1 MGGQACSTNP
11 SMHFQPLIPDLC
23 NYMDMSLAENTKK
36 AYQAGEKQYIHF
48 CQSFQV
54 NQVVPT
60 NENTLCYFVVF
71 LARTVKH
78 STIKSYLA
86 GVKHLHLKCG
96 IPLELESYQQLQYI
110 MRGIKRSQGSK
121 PKPRLPITIKHLH
134 LFKEFLQPDI
144 TTNFDNQMLW
154 SAICIA
160 FFGFLRIS
168 EFTCDNV
175 QRFHSGTLTRDDV
188 QFYPDGS
195 DATSVSLNIKASK
208 TDPFRKGINLIIG
221 ATGSEI
227 CPVRALNNYLST
239 ANPSTGPI
247 FKYKNGKPLSRTLFT
262 EEIRNLLS
270 LGGLEPKHYAGHSF
284 RIGAATTAAAVNI
297 PAWLIKTMGRWSSD
311 CFERYIRTPKD
322 TLINASRQLFN
333 EN

>member
-297 PAWLIKTMGRWSSD
+297 PAWLIKTMGR
-311 CFERYIRTPKD
+311 
-322 TLINASRQLFN
+322 
-333 EN
+333 